1 VCADAWGPAAD
12 DLHLKNALKSG
23 QLAGAAKSVLQ
34 FGSLGR
40 GVALIVTHGPS
51 RYSFWGVKKK
61 FLSVLKIMKS
71 QVSSSFFAGFAAPAL
86 VLLGS
91 GCGAEQPAAEQRRPT
106 VVATTTI
113 VADLVREVAADR
125 VDVVSLMGP
134 GIDPHSYRPT
144 PRDADRLAR
153 ADLILASGLHLE
165 GKLAELLER
174 MSRRTPV
181 VFVAEAVDESLR
193 LEAAAG
199 IADPHVWFDLSLWTA
214 CIDPA
219 VEALAELVPE
229 AATTFEVAGVRYR
242 EQLMAAHED
251 IAMTISSIPPEQ
263 RVLVTAH
270 DAFRYF
276 GRAYGIEVVGV
287 QGVSTESEAGLADI
301 NRLVDLLVER
311 NVPAVFVET
320 SVPDRSVKAIIEGAA
335 ARGHEVTT
343 GGRLYSDALGEPGS
357 GGESLEAAIRAN
369 VTVIADA
376 LGTTPSPSP
385 GEAAEG
391 VPAQATE
398 PAAPTGGA
406 ADTP

>member
-1 VCADAWGPAAD
+1 MTQSRV
-12 DLHLKNALKSG
+12 
-23 QLAGAAKSVLQ
+23 
-34 FGSLGR
+34 SL
-40 GVALIVTHGPS
+40 
-51 RYSFWGVKKK
+51 
-61 FLSVLKIMKS
+61 
-71 QVSSSFFAGFAAPAL
+71 SFFAGIVVPVLA
-86 VLLGS
+86 LLGS
-91 GCGAEQPAAEQRRPT
+91 GCGEPAAEQRRPT

-113 VADLVREVAADR
+113 VADLVRQLAAER

-174 MSRRTPV
+174 MSRRKPV

-219 VEALAELVPE
+219 VAALAELVPE
-229 AATTFEVAGVRYR
+229 AATTFEAAGVRYR

-251 IAMTISSIPPEQ
+251 VAMAISSIPLEQ

-311 NVPAVFVET
+311 QVPAVFVET

-335 ARGHEVTT
+335 SRGHEVTT

-357 GGESLEAAIRAN
+357 GGESLEGAIRAN
-369 VTVIADA
+369 VAVIVDA
-376 LGTTPSPSP
+376 LGGAPPASPADLADGSP
-385 GEAAEG
+385 A
-391 VPAQATE
+391 VATE
-398 PAAPTGGA
+398 PAAVTGGG